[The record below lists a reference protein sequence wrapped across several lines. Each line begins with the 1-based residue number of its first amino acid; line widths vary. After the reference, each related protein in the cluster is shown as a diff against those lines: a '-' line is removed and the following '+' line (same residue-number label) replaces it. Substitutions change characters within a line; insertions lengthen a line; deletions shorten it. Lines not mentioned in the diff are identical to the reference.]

1 MKIPP
6 PLIAL
11 AGAGAIYAGGLGL
24 PWATLHLPGQQL
36 AAAACLLAGLLLE
49 LHSVAAFVLRKTTIT
64 PLNPERASVL
74 VTSGFYRFT
83 RNPMYLGMALL
94 LAAVTLWTG
103 SLTGF
108 VVVPLFAAI
117 LTKVQIKPEEAA
129 LERIFGD
136 DYRNYKAKVRRWI

>member
-11 AGAGAIYAGGLGL
+11 AGAGAIYAGGLWL
-24 PWATLHLPGQQL
+24 PFATLQLPGQRIASL
-36 AAAACLLAGLLLE
+36 VCLIAGLVLE
-49 LHSVAAFVLRKTTIT
+49 IHSVTAFVLRKTTIT
-64 PLNPERASVL
+64 PLKPERASVL
-74 VTSGFYRFT
+74 VTSGFYRVT

-103 SLTGF
+103 SLTGLLI
-108 VVVPLFAAI
+108 VPLFIAV
-117 LTKVQIKPEEAA
+117 LTELQIKPEEAA

-136 DYRNYKAKVRRWI
+136 TYTLYKASVRRWI